1 MATPIRETK
10 IDHHGNELPDDVF
23 ACVRKDNGSIISY
36 KARWWEEDE
45 DGIVRH
51 PSKSFSGRK
60 CGSLDR
66 ALKAAITFLEGAQEA
81 VRVDGSVAR
90 PDTAS
95 AMTFGEVFQEWVVNR
110 GPELQEE
117 TAEGVVRLWDREIA
131 TRSIVRVRVDRLCQ
145 DPSIITR
152 FQNALK
158 KEGMSAS
165 KRREV
170 LKWLRAVLRWFR
182 KQHPR
187 ALTIELSGV
196 FDLPKHKKTKLAYAA
211 DAVGLERA
219 IEAVENR
226 PARDDL
232 LPLRDAAFIAA
243 LGFTIASRPSEWRRS
258 VTWDDLFAP
267 PTPDDLGT
275 VELQQTSLE
284 DEIEVVSGLKTGA
297 HVVLMLPNAWD
308 RIKRYREALE
318 DRYGPQPGN
327 GLVFQVLGDEG
338 PVWISSPDGG
348 KPVPLAMS
356 KDDYNRWVARV
367 WRPARIV
374 AAQAPDAPRGL
385 ATMRFYDCRHSAISM
400 ALHSTLVVGP
410 HGMNLHPLSQWA
422 AHDIEV
428 LQKYYAHLIAR
439 YHGQPPIDVVQEGKR
454 ARAQVEAEPFEGDWV
469 GAQRE
474 LQRRHRARKKK
485 ARPSTTKGRALRTE
499 RKAEGQESDAV
510 PIGA

>member
-10 IDHHGNELPDDVF
+10 IDHHGNDLPDDVF
-23 ACVRKDNGSIISY
+23 ACVRTDNGNIISY

-45 DGIVRH
+45 DGILRH

-66 ALKAAITFLEGAQEA
+66 ALEAAITFLEGAQEA

-90 PDTAS
+90 PDTAA
-95 AMTFGEVFQEWVVNR
+95 AMTIGEVFQEWLVGR
-110 GPELQEE
+110 GAELQED

-158 KEGMSAS
+158 KDGLSPA

-182 KQHPR
+182 KEHPK
-187 ALTIELSGV
+187 ALTIELSGL
-196 FDLPKHKKTKLAYAA
+196 FDLPKHKKTQLAYAA
-211 DAVGLERA
+211 DAVGLERL
-219 IEAVENR
+219 IEAVLKR

-232 LPLRDAAFIAA
+232 LPLRDAAYIAA
-243 LGFTIASRPSEWRRS
+243 LGFSIASRPSEWRRS
-258 VTWDDLFAP
+258 VIWDDLFAP
-267 PTPDDLGT
+267 PTADDLGT
-275 VELQQTSLE
+275 VELQQTNLE
-284 DEIEVVSGLKTGA
+284 DEQEAVSGLKTGA
-297 HVVLMLPNAWD
+297 HVALLLPNAWD
-308 RIKRYREALE
+308 RIARYREVLE
-318 DRYGPQPGN
+318 ERYGPQPGH

-338 PVWISSPDGG
+338 PVWITPPNGG
-348 KPVPLAMS
+348 EPVPLAMD
-356 KDDYNRWVARV
+356 KNDYNRWVARV
-367 WRPARIV
+367 WRPARAV

-385 ATMRFYDCRHSAISM
+385 AAMRFYDCRHTAISM

-410 HGMNLHPLSQWA
+410 HGMNLHPLSLWA
-422 AHDIEV
+422 AHDIDV

-439 YHGQPPIDVVQEGKR
+439 YHGKPPIDIAQEGGR
-454 ARAQVEAEPFEGDWV
+454 ARKQVEAAPFEGDWV

-474 LQRRHRARKKK
+474 LQRRHRARAKKQ
-485 ARPSTTKGRALRTE
+485 ASAPRPAQRIDQDRERAP
-499 RKAEGQESDAV
+499 AA
-510 PIGA
+510 A